1 MASWGSPSKYFLG
14 HGPAFGQGG
23 CDGGT
28 VQATEFPKSV
38 TRYIKT
44 LSWELVPET
53 PQKYRRLTARDLAL
67 SGLK

>member
-1 MASWGSPSKYFLG
+1 
-14 HGPAFGQGG
+14 
-23 CDGGT
+23 